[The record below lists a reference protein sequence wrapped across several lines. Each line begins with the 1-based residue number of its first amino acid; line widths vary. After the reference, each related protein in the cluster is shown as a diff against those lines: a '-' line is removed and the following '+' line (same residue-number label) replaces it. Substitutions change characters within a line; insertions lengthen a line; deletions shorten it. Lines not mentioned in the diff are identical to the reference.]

1 MRQRG
6 RQTVTDFDKQKM
18 PSRHVTVGDEKSPS
32 RSMMHGVGVAE
43 DLTKAP
49 LVGVFH
55 TFTDVSP
62 CNISLRAQAEHV
74 KKGVTAAGAVPFE
87 FNTVSVTDGIA
98 NGNAGMKSSL
108 VSREVIADSVE
119 VATRGHSLD
128 ALVGIAGCDKNL
140 PAMMM
145 AMLRLDV
152 PAVFLYG
159 GPRFP
164 GLHRGN
170 DMILMD
176 VFEAVGKAAK
186 GEISREELFE
196 MEHAACPTAG
206 ACSGQSTASTMA
218 AVSEVMGLAL
228 PQTAFMPAVWHE
240 RSVLARDS
248 GEAVVRLIRSKIT
261 PRQIATLKAFEN
273 AATYVAATGGSTN
286 SALHLPAMAHE
297 AGVDFDLY
305 DIGRIAKRTPHIANL
320 RPGGKYI
327 AKDIFRVGGA
337 PAIIKLLLDA
347 GLLHGDCL
355 TVTGKTLAENHADVA
370 IEPDQ
375 DLLYAPSRPI
385 RSTGTLATLS
395 GNLAPEGA
403 ICKTAGLMQ
412 TKFVGR
418 ARVFDSEQSCLAA
431 VLEGQYEAGD
441 ALIIRYEGPKGS
453 PGMPELLATTS
464 AIYGQ
469 GMGEKVA
476 LITDARFSGSTR
488 GMCIGHVGPEAF
500 VGGPIALV
508 ENGDVVSIDLDTGSI
523 ALDVPDQALQD
534 RKARWKPRTTQ
545 YTSGALWR
553 YAQTVGGARKGAVVH
568 PGGKAEGHRYQEI

>member
-1 MRQRG
+1 
-6 RQTVTDFDKQKM
+6 M
-18 PSRHVTVGDEKSPS
+18 PSRHVTIGDEKSPN

-43 DLTKAP
+43 DLAKAP

-74 KKGVTAAGAVPFE
+74 KKGVSAGGAVAFE

-119 VATRGHSLD
+119 VAMRGHCLD

-159 GPRFP
+159 GPRLP
-164 GLHRGN
+164 GTHRGA

-228 PQTAFMPAVWHE
+228 PGTAFMPAIWHE
-240 RSVLARDS
+240 RSVLARHS
-248 GEAVVRLIRSKIT
+248 GEAVVRLLRNGIR

-297 AGVDFDLY
+297 AGVEFDLH

-327 AKDIFRVGGA
+327 AKDVFRAGGA
-337 PAIIKLLLDA
+337 SAIIKLLLDA

-355 TVTGKTLAENHADVA
+355 TVTGRTLAENHAHVSV
-370 IEPDQ
+370 EPDQ
-375 DLLYAPSRPI
+375 ELLFAPSRPI
-385 RSTGTLATLS
+385 KPTGTLVTLS

-403 ICKTAGLMQ
+403 ICKTAGLKQ
-412 TKFVGR
+412 TTFVGR
-418 ARVFDSEQSCLAA
+418 ARVFDSERACLAA
-431 VLEGQYEAGD
+431 VLAREYQAGD

-488 GMCIGHVGPEAF
+488 GMCVGHVGPEAF

-508 ENGDVVSIDLDTGSI
+508 ENGDVVSIDLEAGSI
-523 ALDVPDQALQD
+523 VLDVTEQALND
-534 RKARWKPRTTQ
+534 RRARWKPRTTQ
-545 YTSGALWR
+545 YTTGALWR
-553 YAQTVGGARKGAVVH
+553 YAQTVGGARNGAVVH
-568 PGGKAEGHRYQEI
+568 PGAKSEGHRYSEI

>member
-1 MRQRG
+1 
-6 RQTVTDFDKQKM
+6 VTDFDKRKM
-18 PSRHVTVGDEKSPS
+18 PSRHVTLGDEKSPN
-32 RSMMHGVGVAE
+32 RSMMHGAGVAG
-43 DLTKAP
+43 DLDKSP

-62 CNISLRAQAEHV
+62 CNISLRDQAVHV
-74 KKGVTAAGAVPFE
+74 RTGVTIAGGIPFE

-119 VATRGHSLD
+119 VAMRGHSLD
-128 ALVGIAGCDKNL
+128 AMVGIAGCDKNL

-152 PAVFLYG
+152 PAIFLYG
-159 GPRFP
+159 GPRLP
-164 GLHRGN
+164 ALHRGK

-176 VFEAVGKAAK
+176 VFEAVGKVTN
-186 GEISREELFE
+186 EEMSQDELLE
-196 MEHAACPTAG
+196 MERAACPTAG

-228 PQTAFMPAVWHE
+228 PETAFMPAIWQQ
-240 RSVLARDS
+240 RSVLARHT
-248 GEAVVRLIRSKIT
+248 GEAVLRLIREGIT
-261 PRQIATLKAFEN
+261 PRNIATLKAFEN

-297 AGVDFDLY
+297 AGIDFDLH
-305 DIGRIAKRTPHIANL
+305 DIGRIARRTPHIANL

-327 AKDIFRVGGA
+327 AKDVFRAGGA

-355 TVTGKTLAENHADVA
+355 TVTGKTLAENHAEIVV
-370 IEPDQ
+370 EPDQ
-375 DLLYAPSRPI
+375 DLFYAPSRPI
-385 RSTGTLATLS
+385 KPTGTLATVS
-395 GNLAPEGA
+395 GNLAPDGA
-403 ICKTAGLMQ
+403 ICKTAGLSEM
-412 TKFVGR
+412 KFVGR
-418 ARVFDSEQSCLAA
+418 AKVFDSEKACLAA
-431 VLEGQYEAGD
+431 VLARAYDAGD
-441 ALIIRYEGPKGS
+441 VLIIRYEGPKGS

-469 GMGEKVA
+469 GMGKKVA

-488 GMCIGHVGPEAF
+488 GMCIGHVGPEAS

-508 ENGDVVSIDLDTGSI
+508 ENGDVVSIDLDAGSI
-523 ALDVPDQALQD
+523 TLEISEAILAD
-534 RKARWKPRTTQ
+534 RKSRWIPRSNQ
-545 YTSGALWR
+545 YTTGALWR
-553 YAQTVGGARKGAVVH
+553 YAQTVGGARNGAVVH
-568 PGGKAEGHRYQEI
+568 PGGKAESLRYSEI